1 MGTQP
6 PPKTLPTPR
15 RGEIW
20 FIKLST
26 DPTDKEARPIVI
38 VSPDGRNLHPRANTV
53 LAVPLS
59 TTLTTNPSHI
69 VLERGETGLRE
80 TCEAQGE
87 NITVV
92 PKVALIPARTVLRT
106 LSATSL
112 RHIAAAVVR
121 GMGVLPEE
129 LK

>member
-1 MGTQP
+1 M
-6 PPKTLPTPR
+6 
-15 RGEIW
+15 
-20 FIKLST
+20 
-26 DPTDKEARPIVI
+26 VI
-38 VSPDGRNLHPRANTV
+38 VSPDGRNLHSRANTV

-59 TTLTTNPSHI
+59 TTLTINPSHI

-92 PKVALIPARTVLRT
+92 PKVAFIPARTALRT
-106 LSATSL
+106 LSASTV
-112 RHIAAAVVR
+112 RQIASAVVR

-129 LK
+129 LR